1 LGHSGC
7 VGGTCLAAPLGTSCG
22 HPAPFARVHDMLV
35 FHLQTVALPQEAQQR
50 YVRYLRQHIFGQA
63 PLPPD
68 FQELLSSLDA
78 QSQAPQRQSGVRRQ
92 SAGVAT
98 PSQRSRLGGSQA
110 AGGGEQPDAAEPAG
124 DGAASS
130 AAAAA
135 ASKEAKAASG
145 ATGTSAAP
153 AGTAAAAGDVGGG
166 VGSGAAAGSNITAAV
181 TYTSTMN
188 VKGELAGHPDYLAV
202 LTAVAAYGWIT
213 PKFMH
218 RLVVALERDMV
229 ETEVALAVQQR
240 P

>member
-1 LGHSGC
+1 
-7 VGGTCLAAPLGTSCG
+7 
-22 HPAPFARVHDMLV
+22 MLV

-78 QSQAPQRQSGVRRQ
+78 QSQAPPRQSGVRRQ
-92 SAGVAT
+92 SAGGAT

-110 AGGGEQPDAAEPAG
+110 AGGGGSEQPDAAEPAG

-135 ASKEAKAASG
+135 ARKEAKAATG
-145 ATGTSAAP
+145 AAGTSAAP
-153 AGTAAAAGDVGGG
+153 AGTAVAADIVGGG
-166 VGSGAAAGSNITAAV
+166 VGSGAAAGSNIIAAV